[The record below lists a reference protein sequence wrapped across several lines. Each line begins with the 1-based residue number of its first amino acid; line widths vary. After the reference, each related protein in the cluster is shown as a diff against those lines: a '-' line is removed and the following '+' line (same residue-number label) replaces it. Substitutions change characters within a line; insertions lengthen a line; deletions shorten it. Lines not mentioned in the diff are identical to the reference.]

1 MIRST
6 RIFHAPLAIALAALV
21 APAHAQE
28 WPTRPL
34 TLVVP
39 FAAGSGTDLVA
50 RHLAAPLSE
59 RLGQTVVV
67 LNAGGAGG
75 MIGVSRVAKAAPEGY

>member
-1 MIRST
+1 MTASA
-6 RIFHAPLAIALAALV
+6 RIILAALGLAAFV
-21 APAHAQE
+21 AAAPVRAQD

-50 RHLAAPLSE
+50 RHLAAPLGE
-59 RLGQTVVV
+59 RLGQTIVVQ
-67 LNAGGAGG
+67 NSGGAA
-75 MIGVSRVAKAAPEGY
+75 SPRRRRTATSW